1 MDWESFY
8 DTHPSPSN
16 YESIITT
23 VENFVCSHEN
33 EKMVLITVSI
43 STYIIPSG
51 NNTYYLCFQSVII
64 NLSWILCLTKK
75 NIHLLNNH
83 PKYIHY
89 YLVFVINKCN
99 LIKLLKMINFFVSDV
114 LLHSYRF

>member
-16 YESIITT
+16 YESIITA

-43 STYIIPSG
+43 ITYII
-51 NNTYYLCFQSVII
+51 
-64 NLSWILCLTKK
+64 
-75 NIHLLNNH
+75 
-83 PKYIHY
+83 
-89 YLVFVINKCN
+89 
-99 LIKLLKMINFFVSDV
+99 
-114 LLHSYRF
+114 